1 MGCFPGRLMS
11 AASDQKLFCK
21 LCSPFNCSF
30 DEFVGEKVVSPS
42 YSSAILTPSP
52 RDLILNVNSPL
63 LSSFWAFSFAL
74 GHGVSPHSHSSAYH
88 LSGLSLT
95 YMRSPWLIY
104 YSLKL
109 YTFEYHQS
117 YTSVPFPHNHQFS
130 LCFCKFSFLDSSC
143 EIIQYLSFSSDISL
157 SKMWSSSIHVVAN
170 VRTSTCLVSEPHW
183 SCYFLQF
190 SQGSSRVFS
199 LRVSKTFATYWWLGL
214 ESLQSLSHLHV

>member
-1 MGCFPGRLMS
+1 MTSSKRAYAITRS
-11 AASDQKLFCK
+11 AAPRGPALWQAIADPYLHRRCSTTVLSQSLWGPGSWYAQGLF
-21 LCSPFNCSF
+21 
-30 DEFVGEKVVSPS
+30 EPS
-42 YSSAILTPSP
+42 EHLW
-52 RDLILNVNSPL
+52 RKWGLVLNVNLPL
-63 LSSFWAFSFAL
+63 LPSCWGFSFAL

-170 VRTSTCLVSEPHW
+170 VRTSTCLVSEPH
-183 SCYFLQF
+183 
-190 SQGSSRVFS
+190 
-199 LRVSKTFATYWWLGL
+199 
-214 ESLQSLSHLHV
+214 